1 MFTLLCVG
9 AATVL
14 VVVAIVAKTCLTKPV
29 KAKKAEKAAIMRQL
43 LALSENE
50 TRLPAIAPVRK
61 PRALPKM
68 RPVAFPH
75 KPASTAHPVHSG
87 QGRF

>member
-50 TRLPAIAPVRK
+50 NRLPAIVPARK
-61 PRALPKM
+61 PRPLPKI

-75 KPASTAHPVHSG
+75 KSASTAHPVHSG

>member
-1 MFTLLCVG
+1 MITLLCAG
-9 AATVL
+9 AVTVL
-14 VVVAIVAKTCLTKPV
+14 VVVAIVAKTCVTKPV

-50 TRLPAIAPVRK
+50 NRLPAIAPARK
-61 PRALPKM
+61 PRALPKI
-68 RPVAFPH
+68 RPVGFPH

-87 QGRF
+87 PGRC